1 MLGGL
6 SLQLPEEEDE
16 EDEEDD
22 ELRDGVDGAAGT
34 DLPFLGTQ

>member
-6 SLQLPEEEDE
+6 SLQLPEEEEE
-16 EDEEDD
+16 EDEETD
-22 ELRDGVDGAAGT
+22 ELPDGVVGAAGT